1 MLTRLVPA
9 AVALAVV
16 LTACGTDTSQL
27 ARLQAMPEDHLFY
40 PGAVVL
46 SSGGLNHQ
54 VTIEGTTYAA
64 SGHELGTNAS
74 VLQVSS
80 FYSLQLRKLGWR
92 PTLIDA
98 GAAPG
103 TETSAAAWAK
113 DDAVFRLAFLRKGT
127 DPRLP
132 SASDQA
138 QFTTIFQIN
147 LEENPSPAGS

>member
-1 MLTRLVPA
+1 MIGRLVPA

-46 SSGGLNHQ
+46 GSGGLNEQ
-54 VTIEGTTYAA
+54 TTIEGTNYAD
-64 SGHELGTNAS
+64 SGHLLGTNAS
-74 VLQVSS
+74 VIDVSS
-80 FYSLQLRKLGWR
+80 FYVTQLQKRGWAS
-92 PTLIDA
+92 TQKDTGKA
-98 GAAPG
+98 M
-103 TETSAAAWAK
+103 TEVAVAAWAK

-132 SASDQA
+132 AASDQA
-138 QFTTIFQIN
+138 RFAVIFQID
-147 LEENPSPAGS
+147 LIHYPMPSGS